1 MELVAFKWL
10 SIVILLLFGLVG
22 GFLPLKISKLSQVGV
37 HIAYAFAGGV
47 LAAVAVVHMLADAS
61 GDLVEAGAN
70 FAKALGGDDD
80 AVFPL
85 ANALFTI
92 GFFTICSVEAVLH
105 HKLGAH
111 AMTAHGHS
119 GHEPDLTQSDHL
131 ASRWSDIGLHSETG
145 LLPESGV
152 TGSSAAA
159 GWATLVGLSIHSVVE
174 GVAAGAVADPASA
187 GAVVLAIACH
197 KGFAA
202 FANTSVNLP
211 MMQQHDRR
219 NSRVILVI
227 WFAVSGPL
235 GMIIGMVVSHDLNLD
250 SVGTAVVTVL
260 AAGTLLSVGVSE
272 MLLPSFQDEAALG
285 WKIFSASTSMLA
297 MSLLAV
303 WA

>member
-1 MELVAFKWL
+1 MA
-10 SIVILLLFGLVG
+10 
-22 GFLPLKISKLSQVGV
+22 
-37 HIAYAFAGGV
+37 
-47 LAAVAVVHMLADAS
+47 
-61 GDLVEAGAN
+61 
-70 FAKALGGDDD
+70 
-80 AVFPL
+80 
-85 ANALFTI
+85 
-92 GFFTICSVEAVLH
+92 
-105 HKLGAH
+105 
-111 AMTAHGHS
+111 AHGHS

-131 ASRWSDIGLHSETG
+131 VSQGSDTGLQSETG
-145 LLPESGV
+145 LLPENGV

-202 FANTSVNLP
+202 FANASVNLP

-219 NSRVILVI
+219 NSWVILVI

-235 GMIIGMVVSHDLNLD
+235 GMIIGMAVSDDLD
-250 SVGTAVVTVL
+250 GVGTAVVTAL

>member
-1 MELVAFKWL
+1 M
-10 SIVILLLFGLVG
+10 
-22 GFLPLKISKLSQVGV
+22 
-37 HIAYAFAGGV
+37 
-47 LAAVAVVHMLADAS
+47 
-61 GDLVEAGAN
+61 
-70 FAKALGGDDD
+70 
-80 AVFPL
+80 
-85 ANALFTI
+85 
-92 GFFTICSVEAVLH
+92 
-105 HKLGAH
+105 
-111 AMTAHGHS
+111 
-119 GHEPDLTQSDHL
+119 
-131 ASRWSDIGLHSETG
+131 
-145 LLPESGV
+145 

-159 GWATLVGLSIHSVVE
+159 GWATLVGLSTHSVVE

-202 FANTSVNLP
+202 FANASVNLP
-211 MMQQHDRR
+211 MMQQHDKC
-219 NSRVILVI
+219 NSWVILVI

-235 GMIIGMVVSHDLNLD
+235 GMIIGMAVSDDLD
-250 SVGTAVVTVL
+250 GVGTAVVTAL